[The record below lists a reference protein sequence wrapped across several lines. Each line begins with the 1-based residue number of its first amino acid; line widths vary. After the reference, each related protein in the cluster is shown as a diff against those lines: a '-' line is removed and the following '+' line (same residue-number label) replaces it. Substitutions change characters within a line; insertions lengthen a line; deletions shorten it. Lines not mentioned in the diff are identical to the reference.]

1 MLSKSLFLLLS
12 VAALGSVKQAQ
23 GQMKLCHRVRD
34 RGLRCLRPKS
44 LDGKMKRGMKVKTQ
58 NHFQRRL
65 HKVWLKFLVNKS
77 KSKKQIKG
85 GKKVSA
91 MKRKNE
97 RRRGKETLAS
107 VKQRKRTGTAARR
120 KKLGKRRKKKSQ
132 IKRKRK
138 KHMQKKIKLSKII
151 HIHIY
156 KATKHPY
163 KATKHPY
170 KATKHTYKATKHPKK
185 EPSKIRLL
193 RPKKRIKTKQRKK
206 SLRNQEIE
214 KSFLEK

>member
-1 MLSKSLFLLLS
+1 MTRLLTRVKSRATS
-12 VAALGSVKQAQ
+12 VA
-23 GQMKLCHRVRD
+23 
-34 RGLRCLRPKS
+34 
-44 LDGKMKRGMKVKTQ
+44 
-58 NHFQRRL
+58 
-65 HKVWLKFLVNKS
+65 
-77 KSKKQIKG
+77 KKQIKG

-151 HIHIY
+151 HIYIKRPSIHIR
-156 KATKHPY
+156 KPSIHIQQPSI
-163 KATKHPY
+163 HIRQPSIQ
-170 KATKHTYKATKHPKK
+170 KK
-185 EPSKIRLL
+185 QPSQIRML

-206 SLRNQEIE
+206 SPRNQEIE

>member
-12 VAALGSVKQAQ
+12 VAALGSVKQAH

-120 KKLGKRRKKKSQ
+120 KKLGKRRKKRSQ

-151 HIHIY
+151 HIYIKRPSIHIR
-156 KATKHPY
+156 KPSIHIKQPSIHIRQPCIQ
-163 KATKHPY
+163 
-170 KATKHTYKATKHPKK
+170 KK
-185 EPSKIRLL
+185 QPSQIRML

-206 SLRNQEIE
+206 SPRNQEIE